1 MKKKMIHIGILAVIF
16 VAAVMFFEHITS
28 QGNDDMMADLGNA
41 TLPRVYFSVEGYGV
55 NPLNGY
61 VDEMDVTTMRDTI
74 TPVTGNQLVMNVEAE
89 ERKISSADY
98 AVYTLDGETKLY
110 ENEISKVGEQIT
122 LSFEEGILDQERLMI
137 VTLYSGEEAIYYYTR
152 VVDPEGFSITECLD
166 YVYNYHENALA
177 KKENVGVGAALEPS
191 DDADNTTFHHVTINS
206 SYDQVTWGSLE
217 PQVSGGERWKILET
231 NEAYTSVL
239 LEYEVYCKG
248 EENENDLYTV
258 KEFFRVRMSAG
269 TMYLLNYDRT
279 MEQVFDGSKQVLSEK
294 GVLLGITSPDV
305 QYQINSDGT
314 IVSFVQANELWLYNR
329 DADELALLFS
339 FRDAENTDVRNKVS
353 DHSIRIFDMDK
364 NGNTTFAVLGYMNR
378 GSHEG
383 QVGVDIYYYDIE
395 TNSIEEKVFIPSD
408 KSAAVAGEELG
419 TLAYYSTKLD
429 RLYMLAG
436 GSLYEIDAEENEE
449 TVIAENLRERQYATS
464 EDGKWIAY
472 QTGESLDT
480 SAQVIVKNLYNGEER
495 SVEAE
500 DGECIVPLGFVGNDF
515 VYGLARQ
522 SDTGK
527 TISGELAVAMYR
539 IEIQSSENE
548 VVKTY
553 DAGDNYVLDAQVSD
567 GMITLDRASKSGD
580 TYTAIEADYISS
592 NEEKA
597 ESNITLESYV
607 TELKETQMRL
617 TFLDGISDKSAKVLK
632 PKQVMQDHEAVPLPD
647 EKDAESGYYVYGLG
661 ILQGIYKNAGEA
673 IRKADSTSG
682 VVIAANGQYVWER
695 GNRYLTYSI
704 SGQDALIASLQSQL
718 ASGTSALEVVNELSD
733 GKGVELTG
741 CSTEQ
746 VLYLINQGTPVIGVR
761 EGGSALIL
769 TGYTETTVTY
779 TDVSNGAQQTIP
791 LEQMDQMMQSGGSV
805 YIGYLP
811 ELN

>member
-1 MKKKMIHIGILAVIF
+1 MKKKIIHIGILAVIF
-16 VAAVMFFEHITS
+16 VAAVIFFEHITS

-110 ENEISKVGEQIT
+110 ENEISEVGEQVT
-122 LSFEEGILDQERLMI
+122 LSFEEGALDQERLMI
-137 VTLYSGEEAIYYYTR
+137 VTLHSGEESIYYYTR

-279 MEQVFDGSKQVLSEK
+279 MEQVFDGSKQALSEK
-294 GVLLGITSPDV
+294 GVLLGVTSPDV
-305 QYQINSDGT
+305 QYQVNSDGT
-314 IVSFVQANELWLYNR
+314 IVAFVQANELWLYNR

-395 TNSIEEKVFIPSD
+395 TNSIEEKIFIPSD

-419 TLAYYSTKLD
+419 TLAYYSTKLEC
-429 RLYMLAG
+429 LYMIAG
-436 GSLYEIDAEENEE
+436 GNLYEIDAEENEE
-449 TVIAENLRERQYATS
+449 TVIAENLKERQYAIS

-480 SAQVIVKNLYNGEER
+480 SAQVIVKNLHSGEER

-522 SDTGK
+522 SDMGE

-553 DAGDNYVLDAQVSD
+553 DAGDNFVLDAQMSD
-567 GMITLDRASKSGD
+567 GMITLARAAKNGD

-617 TFLDGISDKSAKVLK
+617 TFLDGISDKNAKVLK
-632 PKQVMQDHEAVPLPD
+632 PKQVMQDNTAMPLSEGED
-647 EKDAESGYYVYGLG
+647 TRSGYYVYGLG
-661 ILQGIYKNAGEA
+661 ALQGIYENAGEA
-673 IRKADSTSG
+673 VQKADSTSG

-718 ASGTSALEVVNELSD
+718 ASGTSALEAVNELSD

-779 TDVSNGAQQTIP
+779 TDVSNGVQQAIL

>member
-1 MKKKMIHIGILAVIF
+1 MKKKVIHIGILAVIF
-16 VAAVMFFEHITS
+16 VAAVFFFEYITS

-41 TLPRVYFSVEGYGV
+41 TLPRVYFSVEGYGI

-61 VDEMDVTTMRDTI
+61 VNEMDVTTMRDTI
-74 TPVTGNQLVMNVEAE
+74 TPVAGDQLVMNLEAE
-89 ERKISSADY
+89 ERKISSIDY

-110 ENEISKVGEQIT
+110 ENQISEIGDQVT
-122 LSFEEGILDQERLMI
+122 LSFEEGVLDQERLMI
-137 VTLYSGEEAIYYYTR
+137 VTLHSDEESIYYYTR

-206 SYDQVTWGSLE
+206 SYDQVTWGSLA

-239 LEYEVYCKG
+239 LEYEVYCTG

-279 MEQVFDGSKQVLSEK
+279 MEQVFDGSKHVLSEK
-294 GVLLGITSPDV
+294 GVLLGITSPEV
-305 QYQINSDGT
+305 QYQVSPDGT
-314 IVSFVQANELWLYNR
+314 IVAFVQTNELWLYNR

-395 TNSIEEKVFIPSD
+395 TNSIEEKIFIPSS
-408 KSAAVAGEELG
+408 KSAAAAGEELG
-419 TLAYYSTKLD
+419 ALAYYSTKQEC
-429 RLYMLAG
+429 LYMLAG
-436 GSLYEIDAEENEE
+436 GNLYEIDAEKNEE
-449 TVIAENLRERQYATS
+449 TVIAENLKDRQYVTS

-472 QTGESLDT
+472 QTGESLDA
-480 SAQVIVKNLYNGEER
+480 SSQVIVKNLYNGEER

-539 IEIQSSENE
+539 IEIENSEHE

-567 GMITLDRASKSGD
+567 GMITLARASKSRD

-592 NEEKA
+592 NEEKT

-632 PKQVMQDHEAVPLPD
+632 PKQVMQDNTAMPLSEGED
-647 EKDAESGYYVYGLG
+647 TGSGYYVYGLG
-661 ILQGIYKNAGEA
+661 ALQGIYENAGEA
-673 IRKADSTSG
+673 IQKADSTSG
-682 VVIAANGQYVWER
+682 VVIASDGQYVWER

-704 SGQDALIASLQSQL
+704 SGQDGLIASLQSQL
-718 ASGTSALEVVNELSD
+718 ASGTSALDAVNELSD

-746 VLYLINQGTPVIGVR
+746 ILYLINQGTPVIGVR
-761 EGGSALIL
+761 EGESSLIL

-779 TDVSNGAQQTIP
+779 TDVSNGSQQTIL

-811 ELN
+811 EMG